1 MRKLSIAFF
10 VGLFAT
16 LNAHAICYPTAAS
29 WNSVASVGY
38 GINALS
44 ITGYSGSTLTD
55 AGMTAATSTT
65 TGYLDRTSMAPV
77 NFLQGGVYSATGTW
91 GTASGYQEL
100 QMWIDFNDDGVF
112 AATEEVTPVSGFS
125 TSAPPPT
132 VFNITIPVGAATGIH
147 TMRLRGIWE
156 QISTT
161 LGTAPA
167 HLDPCLIQYLTTNP
181 KYWSGNV
188 VDYRANIISPCPF
201 TASAS
206 NSGPFC
212 PGAPVSLVGAT
223 TAPTY
228 SWTGPGGFS
237 SASLS
242 PTAPGIT
249 TAGTYT
255 FTASNGTCTTTLTT
269 NVTLLA
275 AAPVPTVTPATAAIC
290 NGGSLSLVATV
301 PPTPGTIL
309 SQDFNTS
316 IAPWTVDNTGATVT
330 AALMPWQLQTSPY
343 TYGFY
348 ATFNSPDVSKF
359 AITNGDVGGSGST
372 TRSKLISPTFSLVG
386 YSAAT
391 LTFQHFY
398 QYWNTADIARLEISI
413 DGGSTWT
420 LINNYTATTGAASSF
435 ASASF
440 SLAAYLGNANCQIRF
455 NYGSTWGYF
464 WAVDNVLITG
474 TPTAGTAPTWS
485 PTTYL
490 FTDPAFT
497 TPYVAGTPAT
507 TVYVH
512 PTTVSSLTTVNYIA
526 TSTGTTSCNS
536 YDTGAVT
543 INTGLPAITG
553 PSSVC
558 WGGTISLAN
567 PTPSGTWSASNNTV
581 ATVSPS
587 GVVTGLSVGI
597 DTIYYNV
604 TGCGAFQVVSVNPGT
619 AITGAGN
626 VCTAGTI
633 SLAVAA
639 GAGTWVS
646 GSPAIATVSGTGVVS
661 GVAGGSSII
670 TFTTTA
676 TGCKDSAIVT
686 VVTPGVISGAPGVCT
701 GAVAALS
708 ETVTGGTWTST
719 PTAQATVDASTGAV
733 YGVAAGNVTITYTA
747 APACYTTFPMTVN
760 ASPAAITGVASVCAT
775 SSTTLADATPSGSWS
790 VSAGSIATVT
800 PGGVTTGLVAG
811 NATVTYTTPNT
822 CFATLPVTVNVLPAP
837 ISGITSVCQM
847 AVTTLSSSPS
857 GGTWTSGA
865 TTVAT
870 VAADGGV
877 YGING
882 GTTPITYTTTAGC
895 KAYTTVTVNLI
906 PGAITGNNFVCYAG
920 STTLSNPTPSGSWS
934 SSNPLIASVGT
945 TGVVYGIATGFATIS
960 YTTGTNG
967 CYAAK
972 AMTVSPIAP
981 PTVSITSSTGSTV
994 CAGIPVTYV
1003 PTIVGGGTAPLYV
1016 WSVNN
1021 VILSG
1026 ASSYTYTPANGDMV
1040 RLWIISSYACAVPD
1054 TGSAAVYMTVNPI
1067 VTPAVSLTT
1076 GMGDTVCTTSLTTI
1090 YPVPT
1095 GGGTTPSYQWT
1106 VNGVPSGVG
1115 PTYTYAPNN
1124 GDIINCVM
1132 TSNAPCRTV
1141 NTATA
1146 SKTLTVSAP
1155 ITPMVSISSALGSVT
1170 CDGYPDVLNTT
1181 MYGGGTAPTYI
1192 WSVNGTPAG
1201 MGAGYTYVPG
1211 NGDVVTVTMTSNF
1224 PCLATPTASDNI
1236 TLTVLPI
1243 TQPVGE
1249 ITAQP
1254 GYIIPA
1260 GMYDTFT
1267 CNIISGG
1274 GMAPTYQWFIN
1285 SIPQAGATNSV
1296 YITNNLHTGDSVAC
1310 QVVNTDQCSGV
1321 TVFSYM
1327 NITVGN
1333 NVGVH
1338 DISGQGS
1345 NVMLVPNPN
1354 NGTFRVKGNIAGVI
1368 SGAVG
1373 IQVTDMLGRAIYTG
1387 NADVVNGLVDSEL
1400 QLGSDLANGTYLL
1413 TIRNGAA
1420 SNTLHFTLQR

>member
-1 MRKLSIAFF
+1 MRKLSIATL
-10 VGLFAT
+10 VVLFA
-16 LNAHAICYPTAAS
+16 AFKASAVCYPTSAS
-29 WNSVASVGY
+29 WFSVGSVSY
-38 GINALS
+38 GVNTLN

-55 AGMTAATSTT
+55 AGMTAAASTT

-77 NFLQGGVYSATGTW
+77 NFLQGGVYSASAGW
-91 GTASGYQEL
+91 GTVSSYQEL

-112 AATEEVTPVSGFS
+112 AITEEVTPVSGFS
-125 TSAPPPT
+125 TSATTSPT
-132 VFNITIPVGAATGIH
+132 NFNITIPAGASTGIH
-147 TMRLRGIWE
+147 TMRIRGVWE

-161 LGTAPA
+161 LGVAPV
-167 HLDPCLIQYLTTNP
+167 HLDPCLLQYLATNP
-181 KYWSGNV
+181 HYWSGNV

-255 FTASNGTCTTTLTT
+255 FTATDGTCTTTLTT

-316 IAPWTVDNTGATVT
+316 VAPWTVDNTGATVT
-330 AALMPWQLQTSPY
+330 AALMPWQQQTSPY
-343 TYGFY
+343 TYSIW
-348 ATFNSPDVSKF
+348 TFSSPDASKF

-398 QYWNTADIARLEISI
+398 QYWNTADIARVEISI
-413 DGGSTWT
+413 DGGTTWT
-420 LINNYTATTGAASSF
+420 LINSYTATTGTSSAF
-435 ASASF
+435 ASATF
-440 SLAAYLGNANCQIRF
+440 SLAAYLGNANCKLRF

-474 TPTAGTAPTWS
+474 TPTAGAAPTWS

-490 FTDPAFT
+490 YTDAAFT

-512 PTTVSSLTTVNYIA
+512 PTTVSSPITVNYIA

-536 YDTGAVT
+536 YDTGVVT
-543 INTGLPAITG
+543 INTGLPPITG

-567 PTPSGTWSASNNTV
+567 PTPAGTWSASNTTV

-604 TGCGAFQVVSVNPGT
+604 TGCGAFQVVNVNPGT
-619 AITGAGN
+619 PITGAGN
-626 VCTAGTI
+626 VCTAGTL
-633 SLAVAA
+633 SLADAA

-646 GSPAIATVSGTGVVS
+646 GSPAIATVSGTGIVT
-661 GVAGGSSII
+661 GVTGGSSII

-676 TGCKDSAIVT
+676 TGCKDTAVVT
-686 VVTPGVISGAPGVCT
+686 VVTPGVISGSPTVCT
-701 GAVAALS
+701 NAVTNLS
-708 ETVTGGTWTST
+708 ETVTGGTWSSS
-719 PTAQATVDASTGAV
+719 PTAQATVDAASGAV
-733 YGVAAGNVTITYTA
+733 YGVASGNVTITYTA
-747 APACYTTFPMTVN
+747 APACFATFPMTVN
-760 ASPAAITGVASVCAT
+760 TTPAAITGTASVCAG
-775 SSTTLADATPSGSWS
+775 SITTLADATPSGSWG
-790 VSAGSIATVT
+790 VSAGGIATVSS
-800 PGGVTTGLVAG
+800 GGVVTGLVAG

-822 CFATLPVTVNVLPAP
+822 CFATRDVTVNVLPTP
-837 ISGITSVCQM
+837 ISGTTSVCQM
-847 AVTTLSSSPS
+847 AVTTLSSSPT

-865 TTVAT
+865 TSIATVAT
-870 VAADGGV
+870 DGGV

-906 PGAITGNNFVCYAG
+906 PGAITGNDFVCYAG
-920 STTLSNPTPSGSWS
+920 STTLANATPSGSWS
-934 SSNPLIASVGT
+934 SSNPLIASVST
-945 TGVVYGIATGFATIS
+945 TGVVYGIATGVATIS

-1003 PTIVGGGTAPLYV
+1003 PSIVGGGTSPLYV

-1026 ASSYTYTPANGDMV
+1026 ASSYTYTPSNGDMV

-1054 TGSAAVYMTVNPI
+1054 TASTAIYMTVNPI
-1067 VTPAVSLTT
+1067 VTPALSLTT
-1076 GMGDTVCTTSLTTI
+1076 GMGDTVCTTSLTTL
-1090 YPVPT
+1090 YPIPT

-1106 VNGVPSGVG
+1106 VNGIPSGVG

-1132 TSNAPCRTV
+1132 TSNAPCRTA
-1141 NTATA
+1141 NTANAT
-1146 SKTLTVSAP
+1146 KTLTVSAP
-1155 ITPMVSISSALGSVT
+1155 ITPTVAITSALGPVT
-1170 CDGYPDVLNTT
+1170 CDGYPDVLTTT
-1181 MYGGGTAPTYI
+1181 MYGGGTAPTYV

-1201 MGAGYTYVPG
+1201 MGASYTYVPA
-1211 NGDVVTVTMTSNF
+1211 NGDVVSVTMTSNF
-1224 PCLATPTASDNI
+1224 PCLATPTASDNM

-1274 GMAPTYQWFIN
+1274 GMAPTYQWYIN
-1285 SIPQAGATNSV
+1285 SVPQPGATNSV
-1296 YITNNLHTGDSVAC
+1296 YITNNLHTGDSIAC

-1321 TVFSYM
+1321 TIFNYM
-1327 NITVGN
+1327 NITVGD

-1338 DISGQGS
+1338 DLSGQGS

-1354 NGTFRVKGNIAGVI
+1354 NGTFRVSGNIAGVLN
-1368 SGAVG
+1368 GTVG
-1373 IQVTDMLGRAIYTG
+1373 IQVTDMMGKVVYTG
-1387 NADVVNGLVDSEL
+1387 KADVMNGVVNSEL
-1400 QLGSDLANGTYLL
+1400 QLGGELANGTYLL